1 MYKYLFS
8 IFHYIGTIGSPI
20 QDDYNQYS
28 FYQKRPLSPRPL
40 DAMADLT
47 NDLGVCVLRVGM
59 QHVLV
64 LLRIENRDGSLAG
77 PKLII
82 IKNIFSSIN

>member
-8 IFHYIGTIGSPI
+8 IFYYIGIIGSI
-20 QDDYNQYS
+20 QDEYNQYS

-59 QHVLV
+59 QRYSYYYVLKTV
-64 LLRIENRDGSLAG
+64 TVRWPGQNY
-77 PKLII
+77 
-82 IKNIFSSIN
+82 